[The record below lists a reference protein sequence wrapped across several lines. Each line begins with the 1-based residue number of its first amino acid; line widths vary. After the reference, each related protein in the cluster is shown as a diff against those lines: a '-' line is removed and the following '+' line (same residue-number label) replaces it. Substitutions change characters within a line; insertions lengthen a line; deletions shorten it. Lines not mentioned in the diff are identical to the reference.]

1 MPPRRSAPTKVVVF
15 QWPCGTLARRRWPR
29 GARPCRRAI
38 LVLAPV
44 SSMKTSLLGSR
55 SNWPSN
61 QAWRRVRISGRSC
74 SAACA
79 VFFERDLPTLEKA
92 PDRGHAGG
100 DPAPSQFGLQFRQR
114 DVGRLLIKLEDKRR
128 IALDPT
134 RPTVTPQRPGPDI
147 AGLLHQGEPANCA
160 GGAHPEPRR
169 RLPARH
175 PRLNGLDHPLTQVN
189 RQRFAHACRP
199 PSPACSLNQTF
210 ADLGIPIRFNQSGK
224 CSS

>member
-1 MPPRRSAPTKVVVF
+1 VSGYLGGPAPPRARS
-15 QWPCGTLARRRWPR
+15 
-29 GARPCRRAI
+29 
-38 LVLAPV
+38 
-44 SSMKTSLLGSR
+44 
-55 SNWPSN
+55 
-61 QAWRRVRISGRSC
+61 
-74 SAACA
+74 
-79 VFFERDLPTLEKA
+79 FFERDLPTLEKA

-100 DPAPSQFGLQFRQR
+100 DPALSQFGLQFRQR

-147 AGLLHQGEPANCA
+147 AGLLHQGEPANRA

-175 PRLNGLDHPLTQVN
+175 PCLYGFDHPLTQVN

-199 PSPACSLNQTF
+199 PSPACSLNLEGSVWSRSRSCGRPRVATTLKP
-210 ADLGIPIRFNQSGK
+210 D
-224 CSS
+224 